1 MKKRRLQKIASIF
14 TSVIFL
20 FIIDRILKYWAQY
33 GLYHAKIDIIKNWL
47 TFELFKNQ
55 QIAFSIPL
63 PQIIIIPLIII
74 IITILI
80 ALFIQRIKVYWGLM
94 EIGLL
99 FMIAGAV
106 SNVYDRLQHGFVI
119 DYLNFYFLPVFNIA
133 DVMVGIGVIMII
145 ISMFRKK

>member
-1 MKKRRLQKIASIF
+1 
-14 TSVIFL
+14 
-20 FIIDRILKYWAQY
+20 
-33 GLYHAKIDIIKNWL
+33 
-47 TFELFKNQ
+47 
-55 QIAFSIPL
+55 
-63 PQIIIIPLIII
+63 
-74 IITILI
+74 
-80 ALFIQRIKVYWGLM
+80 M